1 MPFTIT
7 KSIPADQRWTRV
19 CDLRQ
24 GATYAFKASGT
35 WTDWYIDAQADGYDR
50 AWLKPF
56 TGLKVKPAAHWL
68 TLLGDIDQEKATTFI
83 IGESLETWIAPK
95 NGVLYCFAND
105 IPVMYWNNRG
115 AVELTCT
122 EL

>member
-35 WTDWYIDAQADGYDR
+35 WTDWYIKKSANGYESP
-50 AWLKPF
+50 WLEPVAKCKVMPDKPWF
-56 TGLKVKPAAHWL
+56 VLVGA
-68 TLLGDIDQEKATTFI
+68 IDKDKSTAFA
-83 IGESLETWIAPK
+83 IGESLKPWSAPRD
-95 NGVLYCFAND
+95 GILYCCAND
-105 IPVMYWNNRG
+105 IPWMYWNNSG